1 MTGKW
6 QKLTEKC
13 GPSVVA
19 ERSVSSVALGAAAAA
34 AAAAVSTLKMT

>member
-6 QKLTEKC
+6 QKLTE
-13 GPSVVA
+13 VVA